1 MFKNLFGKPKAN
13 IHVDDD
19 NSLKSSII
27 GEGEVSPIKDKPDEN
42 IVEND
47 IANTGFS
54 FFRKTETYIEPPVY
68 LK

>member
-1 MFKNLFGKPKAN
+1 MFKNLFGKKAN
-13 IHVDDD
+13 IHIDDD
-19 NSLKSSII
+19 NSLKSSSI

-47 IANTGFS
+47 VANTGFS
-54 FFRKTETYIEPPVY
+54 FFRKAEIYIEPEVY